1 MENKKLELNDEVL
14 DVVSGGRRPNPNK
27 PRWYGWHDQPC
38 TNCDGKIV
46 ERVNLEENGNEIK
59 ALRCAECGY
68 LEYV

>member
-1 MENKKLELNDEVL
+1 MA
-14 DVVSGGRRPNPNK
+14 SGGRRPNPNK

-46 ERVNLEENGNEIK
+46 ERVNLEENRNEIK